1 MNILQ
6 VNKFFFVSGGA
17 ARYFIEVSRLLAN
30 HKHRVAY
37 FSTYQPENKKTEWD
51 KYFAVNDPIGTI
63 TGLFYSI
70 EAKKKMIKLLD
81 DYSPDIS
88 HLHSIYHHLSASVIL
103 ELKRRRIPIVQ
114 TIHDY
119 HLIAPNRSLFHNGE
133 ICEITKPDKFY
144 KAISHKCVK
153 DSYLASFLEVLEK
166 YFQYFVC
173 WERNLVDLFIA
184 PSLFMR
190 DKLVEF
196 GIDPKK
202 ITHLTYFVD
211 ANAYTPSYGN
221 GDYILYFGRL
231 SAEKG
236 LSFLIDVMSRLPKL
250 KLLIAGRGNEEQAL
264 KNKIEK
270 LRRQNIRFIGFKDG
284 KELKSLIR
292 NARFT
297 VLPSLWYDVS
307 PISILEANACGKPMV
322 VSDIGG
328 IPEIVRDDQT
338 GLLFRPGDTEDC
350 REKILKLWNKPIL
363 CSKLG
368 KNAREFVAKNFGSKD
383 HYDKLM
389 DIYKKVI

>member
-17 ARYFIEVSRLLAN
+17 ARYFFEVSRLLAN
-30 HKHRVAY
+30 HEHRVAY

-51 KYFAVNDPIGTI
+51 KYFAKHDLIGI
-63 TGLFYSI
+63 ATGLFYSI
-70 EAKKKMIKLLD
+70 EAKKKIISLLN
-81 DYSPDIS
+81 DYSPDIA
-88 HLHSIYHHLSASVIL
+88 HLHSIYHHLSPSVIL

-133 ICEITKPDKFY
+133 ICEITKPDNFY
-144 KAISHKCVK
+144 KAIPHKCIK
-153 DSYLASFLEVLEK
+153 DSYLASFLEVMEK
-166 YFQYFVC
+166 YFQYYAG

-202 ITHLTYFVD
+202 ITNLPYFVD
-211 ANAYTPSYGN
+211 TDAYTPIYGN

-236 LSFLIDVMSRLPKL
+236 LSFLIDVMCRLPKL
-250 KLLIAGRGNEEQAL
+250 KLLIAGRGNEEQTL
-264 KNKIEK
+264 KIKIEK
-270 LRRQNIRFIGFKDG
+270 LGLQNIRFVGFKDG
-284 KELKSLIR
+284 NELKSLIR

-322 VSDIGG
+322 ASDIGG
-328 IPEIVRDDQT
+328 IPELVKNDQT
-338 GLLFRPGDTEDC
+338 GLLFKPGNIENCT
-350 REKILKLWNKPIL
+350 EKILKLWNNPIL

-368 KNAREFVAKNFGSKD
+368 MNAREFVVKNFGSKD